1 MTKWN
6 NMNLSVDKA
15 IINFQDTC
23 KEFATNYM
31 KDNGELPMVVAFLAQ
46 NEDNKF
52 VTLLAPNLGRLHSRE
67 DKPVF
72 VEAVKQAIK
81 VVKPIAVAMLTEAWV
96 VKHNKDEGPVD
107 LSIPPSEQPTREE
120 VVLIQIETYKNAYIT
135 MYDIIRTTSDSI
147 ELKLDDKISEGALDK
162 ENTDGLFSN
171 LLKENYDNFYK
182 SIEENLNKFQN

>member
-1 MTKWN
+1 
-6 NMNLSVDKA
+6 MNISVDNA
-15 IINFQDTC
+15 ITNFQKGC
-23 KEFATNYM
+23 IEFATNYM
-31 KDNGELPMVVAFLAQ
+31 KDNGELPMIVAFLAQ

-96 VKHNKDEGPVD
+96 VKQNKEEGPID

-135 MYDIIRTTSDSI
+135 MYDIIRTTNDGV
-147 ELKLDDKISEGALDK
+147 ELKLDNKISEGALDK
-162 ENTDGLFSN
+162 KNTDGLFSN

-182 SIEENLNKFQN
+182 SIEESLNKFQN

>member
-1 MTKWN
+1 
-6 NMNLSVDKA
+6 MNLTADKA
-15 IINFQDTC
+15 INKFHDGC

-67 DKPVF
+67 DKPIF

-96 VKHNKDEGPVD
+96 VKQSKDEGPVD

-135 MYDIIRTTSDSI
+135 MYDIIRTTNGDI

-162 ENTDGLFSN
+162 KNTDGLFSN

-182 SIEENLNKFQN
+182 SIEESLNKFQN

>member
-1 MTKWN
+1 
-6 NMNLSVDKA
+6 MNLSVDKA
-15 IINFQDTC
+15 IAKFQDAC

-46 NEDNKF
+46 NEKNKF
-52 VTLLAPNLGRLHSRE
+52 VTLLAPNLGRLHAHE

-72 VEAVKQAIK
+72 VHAVKEAIK

-96 VKHNKDEGPVD
+96 VKQSKEEGPID
-107 LSIPPSEQPTREE
+107 LSIRPSEQPTREE
-120 VVLIQIETYKNAYIT
+120 VVLVQIETYKNAYIT
-135 MYDIIRTTSDSI
+135 MYDIIRTTNGEI
-147 ELKLDDKISEGALDK
+147 ELHLDNKISDGALNK

-182 SIEENLNKFQN
+182 SIEESLNKFQN